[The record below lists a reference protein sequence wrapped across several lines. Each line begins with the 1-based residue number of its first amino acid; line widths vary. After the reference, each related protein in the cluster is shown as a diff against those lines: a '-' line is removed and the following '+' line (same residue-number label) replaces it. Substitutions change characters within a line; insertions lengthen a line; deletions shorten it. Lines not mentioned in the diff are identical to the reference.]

1 MAKPYTPTPAEKAA
15 IESQVAPLL
24 EELREE
30 IRLNADKWPEYFNRW
45 TDVSTKW
52 HKNFFYIMQQYE
64 TPKDSAPD
72 TFEVGL
78 ARLRCMSQDR
88 FAIAYWQPSGQWFEL
103 AEGFGLEECLRS
115 IREDPWFQ
123 RG

>member
-1 MAKPYTPTPAEKAA
+1 MPKSYTPTPAEKAA
-15 IESQVAPLL
+15 IESRVEPLL

-30 IRLNADKWPEYFNRW
+30 IRLNADNWPAHFNRW
-45 TDVSTKW
+45 TDVFTKW
-52 HKNFFYIMQQYE
+52 HQNFFYIMQQYE
-64 TPKDSAPD
+64 TPKDSKPD

-78 ARLRCMSQDR
+78 ARLRCLGKDNFS
-88 FAIAYWQPSGQWFEL
+88 IAYFRHTGQWWEIE
-103 AEGFGLEECLRS
+103 EGLSLEECLRS